1 MWEAQEPSDARSSAT
16 GSSAGGK
23 AGRRAQGTQ
32 ADPAIPLSP
41 TPPAQSHAE
50 ADLVADERP
59 AAARGRAQL
68 IEPGRALML
77 ADFGPPKV
85 AAGERL
91 IRLAYRMGVSGG
103 ALTAPFRKPPK
114 LRLLAA
120 VANPLPG
127 ERAAGMAL
135 RSGHFLVHGLKLPIM
150 QVDFSGAARLA
161 PPIERVVHGFHWLAD
176 LEVAG
181 QRDQKLRD
189 QMLPVAERILNG
201 WLLANPKALAPR
213 QGAGVE
219 RGQCG

>member
-1 MWEAQEPSDARSSAT
+1 
-16 GSSAGGK
+16 
-23 AGRRAQGTQ
+23 
-32 ADPAIPLSP
+32 
-41 TPPAQSHAE
+41 
-50 ADLVADERP
+50 VADERP

-201 WLLANPKALAPR
+201 WLLANPKAPSRPGKGPGWSVDNAGNRLLNWLVHAPLILAGPDKAQR
-213 QGAGVE
+213 ARSGSDWRNGPLAGP
-219 RGQCG
+219 QCQPG